1 MLLLAEF
8 CEKPFSQGTSPAWYQ
23 CLLTSQPRKSQS
35 LGVRVPATQ
44 QVQELHGLT
53 PQHYD
58 SVPTADS
65 QADYPL
71 A

>member
-35 LGVRVPATQ
+35 LGVSPSHAASSGAPRP
-44 QVQELHGLT
+44 
-53 PQHYD
+53 D
-58 SVPTADS
+58 SSA
-65 QADYPL
+65 L
-71 A
+71 